1 MSFLMKE
8 LDESDLG
15 RSAIVFSPHPDD
27 ETLGCGG
34 TIIRKK
40 RTGADLKIIFMAD
53 GCRSHRH
60 LIPENKLK
68 SIRKN
73 EALAASQKL
82 GVEKNDV
89 IFLEYKDNKLVEN
102 QNSATFKVLE
112 ILKRQE
118 PEEIFVPY
126 YREKH
131 PDHSATNRIVISALG
146 MYQRKINV
154 FEYPIWFWLH
164 WPWTSSS
171 LKDLSFWRN
180 SIVSGLYLL
189 KEFQCS
195 VHIADVLKLKRE
207 ALEQHKSQMSRL
219 IPDPDWFILNDVSNG
234 EFLECFFQEH
244 EVFHR
249 YFFT

>member
-1 MSFLMKE
+1 
-8 LDESDLG
+8 
-15 RSAIVFSPHPDD
+15 
-27 ETLGCGG
+27 
-34 TIIRKK
+34 
-40 RTGADLKIIFMAD
+40 
-53 GCRSHRH
+53 
-60 LIPENKLK
+60 
-68 SIRKN
+68 
-73 EALAASQKL
+73 
-82 GVEKNDV
+82 
-89 IFLEYKDNKLVEN
+89 
-102 QNSATFKVLE
+102 
-112 ILKRQE
+112 
-118 PEEIFVPY
+118 
-126 YREKH
+126 
-131 PDHSATNRIVISALG
+131 

-164 WPWTSSS
+164 WPWTSLS
-171 LKDLSFWRN
+171 LKNLSSWRN
-180 SIVSGLYLL
+180 SFVSGLYLL